1 MGSICR
7 VWRLQFQTVSTP
19 RHTAETS
26 AMKWQANGEL
36 AGVDLQ
42 ALLSRLNKV
51 ESEERARELEW
62 LSRHEAV

>member
-1 MGSICR
+1 
-7 VWRLQFQTVSTP
+7 
-19 RHTAETS
+19 
-26 AMKWQANGEL
+26 MKWQANGEL

>member
-1 MGSICR
+1 
-7 VWRLQFQTVSTP
+7 
-19 RHTAETS
+19 
-26 AMKWQANGEL
+26 MKWQANGEL

-51 ESEERARELEW
+51 ESKERARELEW

>member
-1 MGSICR
+1 M
-7 VWRLQFQTVSTP
+7 STP

-62 LSRHEAV
+62 LSRHEVV

>member
-1 MGSICR
+1 
-7 VWRLQFQTVSTP
+7 
-19 RHTAETS
+19 
-26 AMKWQANGEL
+26 MKWQANGEL

-62 LSRHEAV
+62 PSRHEAV